1 MIQKLLLLILLFPLF
16 CNAQKKGNEYQ
27 GDVNYKEIF
36 EIDGL
41 IYLKADTTLVTGKV
55 IRYNK
60 KNEPKKYIL
69 VLNGKLDNLGWKNV
83 VESNYIE
90 SFEPIFKK
98 TNGPTGENQ
107 LAPYDELTRKDFNRI
122 NELNRKNELEL
133 VFKEKRGEINKET
146 FGEKPLMIKLSEVD
160 SVRDGLWEEYYD
172 NGQLRSTGNYIGRK
186 KDGLWQEYYENG
198 NLENVM
204 NFKEGKKVGL
214 LKNYYSDGQ
223 LKGRINYK
231 EGKEHGMIELYH
243 QNGKLMLEGFFKE
256 ANQISVW
263 KYYDEDGKLI
273 NIETFDN

>member
-1 MIQKLLLLILLFPLF
+1 MLFPLF

-27 GDVNYKEIF
+27 GDVNYKEIL

-83 VESNYIE
+83 VESNYIM
-90 SFEPIFKK
+90 SFDPIFKK
-98 TNGPTGENQ
+98 IDGYTGENQ
-107 LAPYDELTRKDFNRI
+107 LAPYDELTRKNFNRI
-122 NELNRKNELEL
+122 NELNHLNELEL
-133 VFKEKRGEINKET
+133 ASQEKSIESNKED
-146 FGEKPLMIKLSEVD
+146 FGEKKLISKLSDAD
-160 SVRDGLWEEYYD
+160 SVKDGLWEEYYD
-172 NGQLRSTGNYIGRK
+172 NGQLRSAGNYMDSK

-198 NLENVM
+198 NMANMV
-204 NFKEGKKVGL
+204 NFNDGKKVGL
-214 LKNYYSDGQ
+214 LKNYYTNGQ
-223 LKGRINYK
+223 LKGRINYI
-231 EGKEHGMIELYH
+231 EGKEHGMMELYH

-273 NIETFDN
+273 NIETFD

>member
-1 MIQKLLLLILLFPLF
+1 MIQKLLLLIVLSPLF
-16 CNAQKKGNEYQ
+16 CNAQKNGNEYQ
-27 GDVNYKEIF
+27 GDLNYKEII

-60 KNEPKKYIL
+60 KNDAKKYIL
-69 VLNGKLDNLGWKNV
+69 VSKGKLDNLGWKNV
-83 VESNYIE
+83 VESNYIK
-90 SFEPIFKK
+90 SFDPIVKK
-98 TNGPTGENQ
+98 INGQTGENQ
-107 LAPYDELTRKDFNRI
+107 LAPYDELTRKNFNRI
-122 NELNRKNELEL
+122 NELNRINEFEL
-133 VFKEKRGEINKET
+133 ASKEKSGEINNET
-146 FGEKPLMIKLSEVD
+146 FGEKQLMSKLSEAD
-160 SVRDGLWEEYYD
+160 IVRNGLWEEYYD
-172 NGQLRSTGNYIGRK
+172 NGQLRSIGNYIGSK

-198 NLENVM
+198 NLANMV

-231 EGKEHGMIELYH
+231 EGMEHGMMELYH

-273 NIETFDN
+273 NIETFDK